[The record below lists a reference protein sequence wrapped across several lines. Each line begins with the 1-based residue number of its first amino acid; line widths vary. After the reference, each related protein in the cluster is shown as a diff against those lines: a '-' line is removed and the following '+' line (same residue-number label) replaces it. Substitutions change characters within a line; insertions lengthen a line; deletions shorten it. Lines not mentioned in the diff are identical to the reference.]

1 MVAARV
7 PCSRR
12 DPAAGR
18 AGLRG
23 RAPTAPS
30 ASRVGA
36 AAVGGRG
43 GVRLLVI
50 SSGKGVLDL
59 PAFPGRS
66 LAHALATLTHST
78 PVTARDADT
87 RDAPDPRAPR
97 RDSGRERAPWRE
109 RPSLASFW
117 PGFIKDTCTTRSLK
131 QTKHDTAFLVRS
143 RASIPD
149 RRRTST
155 CVTSYEH
162 VCANGWQNLDASD
175 QLW

>member
-12 DPAAGR
+12 DPAAGS

-50 SSGKGVLDL
+50 LSGKGVLDL

-87 RDAPDPRAPR
+87 RDAPPTLAR
-97 RDSGRERAPWRE
+97 RGATRGDRRESPAWRE
-109 RPSLASFW
+109 RPSL
-117 PGFIKDTCTTRSLK
+117 L
-131 QTKHDTAFLVRS
+131 
-143 RASIPD
+143 
-149 RRRTST
+149 
-155 CVTSYEH
+155 
-162 VCANGWQNLDASD
+162 
-175 QLW
+175 

>member
-30 ASRVGA
+30 ASRAGA

-43 GVRLLVI
+43 GSEVVI
-50 SSGKGVLDL
+50 FIRKRGF
-59 PAFPGRS
+59 PA
-66 LAHALATLTHST
+66 AHWPMHWPHSTLTLTGHRSRRPT
-78 PVTARDADT
+78 PTGHRAQSRHARDA
-87 RDAPDPRAPR
+87 R
-97 RDSGRERAPWRE
+97 RDSGGEPPRE
-109 RPSLASFW
+109 RPSSEFW
-117 PGFIKDTCTTRSLK
+117 PEFIKDTCTTRSLK
-131 QTKHDTAFLVRS
+131 QTKHDTDFLGQVKNLNTR
-143 RASIPD
+143 PQ
-149 RRRTST
+149 TNLYT

-162 VCANGWQNLDASD
+162 VCATGWQNLDASD